1 MSHCDWQVEAS
12 FMLRWKYVYML
23 MVKGGRCFGG
33 WRRKRNS
40 WVGKQTDGMSQ
51 LLSTKAH

>member
-1 MSHCDWQVEAS
+1 
-12 FMLRWKYVYML
+12 MLRWKYVYML